1 MVPFSNTMG
10 LALGLGVGIVAA
22 LGNIMG
28 NNHSAEIER
37 LRRETREAK
46 ERYRRDKE
54 QGERQAEKARARLQ
68 EDILAIRKAQQQQQ
82 LFFNMEIR
90 KREQELERIREEQR
104 REQEERQ
111 RRLTE
116 RLNYPVPEWL
126 TTYVTDVEN
135 LRGEK
140 EFVNIGIVGGSG
152 VGKSRFINSVRGF
165 PTRASAPS
173 PAIWAEVGETETTI
187 IPRPF
192 KFTSAA
198 ITGDRPTV
206 NLFDLPGVGT
216 PRFPAEDYFK
226 TVGLRH
232 FDAVFIMSANRFT
245 ENDLMLRDELVRV
258 NLPHYFIRNQVDRA
272 VEENEDVNGIS
283 ETATL
288 QQIRMDLRGQGV
300 MNPYLVSSKFVQRY
314 DMPHLIQQLN
324 DVLVRLAEAP
334 EGETEVHSLQDFEIL
349 SGHSM
354 SSSVT
359 VGSN

>member
-1 MVPFSNTMG
+1 MSTIPFSNTLR
-10 LALGLGVGIVAA
+10 LALGFGVGMVAA

-28 NNHSAEIER
+28 NNYSAEIER
-37 LRRETREAK
+37 LRRETREAE
-46 ERYRRDKE
+46 ERYHRDKE
-54 QGERQAEKARARLQ
+54 EAEKAEARRQ
-68 EDILAIRKAQQQQQ
+68 NDILAIRVAEQLQQ
-82 LFFNMEIR
+82 LHYDMMEIR
-90 KREQELERIREEQR
+90 NREQELERIREKLR
-104 REQEERQ
+104 REEEERQ

-126 TTYVTDVEN
+126 TTYVADVEN

-258 NLPHYFIRNQVDRA
+258 NLPHYFIRNQVDRT